1 MKDGKDMQKLTY
13 EEISGICSGLS
24 MLIGAGTG
32 SADALYMVAEDM
44 EGTKLKPL
52 LKHMADAADDGMK
65 LTDAFEQE
73 GCFPQHLTA
82 LLAVGERTGHTV
94 ETLRSLSS
102 YYDSR
107 ARMSRQIRDAL
118 IYPMI
123 LLIIMLVVVGVLLAY
138 VLPIFNSV
146 YEQLG
151 GRLTGI
157 AGGLFRLGQG
167 ISAIMPVL
175 CVILALITVFVIAF
189 AVSDSFREK
198 VTALWRK
205 HMGAKGISWQ
215 ASSAHFV
222 QAFSMG
228 VSSGMQ
234 LEEAME
240 LSGRLLEDVPGAKEK
255 CDKAM
260 NLLEEGTSVSEVLRQ
275 SGLMP
280 ESECRLLAT
289 AVRSGRT
296 DSCLQDAAERMSDKS
311 ERAIAGLVGRIEPTL
326 VIVGCL
332 LVGLILFSVMMP
344 LMNIMSAIG

>member
-1 MKDGKDMQKLTY
+1 MQKLTY
-13 EEISGICSGLS
+13 EDISGICSGLS
-24 MLIGAGTG
+24 MLIGSGTG

-44 EGTKLKPL
+44 EGTKLKPIL
-52 LKHMADAADDGMK
+52 RHMADGADTGLK
-65 LTDAFEQE
+65 LTEVFEQE

-82 LLAVGERTGHTV
+82 LLAVGEKTGRTV
-94 ETLRSLSS
+94 DTLRSLSA

-175 CVILALITVFVIAF
+175 CVLLVLVTVFVIAF
-189 AVSDSFREK
+189 AVSDAFREK
-198 VTALWRK
+198 ITAVWRR

-215 ASSAHFV
+215 VSSAHFV

-228 VSSGMQ
+228 VSSGMD
-234 LEEAME
+234 LEDAME
-240 LSGRLLEDVPGAKEK
+240 LSGRLLGEVPGAKEK

-260 NLLEEGTSVSEVLRQ
+260 QLLEKGTSVAEVLRQ
-275 SGLMP
+275 AELMP
-280 ESECRLLAT
+280 ESECRLLST
-289 AVRSGRT
+289 AVRSGT
-296 DSCLQDAAERMSDKS
+296 TGSCLQDTAERMSDKS

-344 LMNIMSAIG
+344 LMNIMSSIG